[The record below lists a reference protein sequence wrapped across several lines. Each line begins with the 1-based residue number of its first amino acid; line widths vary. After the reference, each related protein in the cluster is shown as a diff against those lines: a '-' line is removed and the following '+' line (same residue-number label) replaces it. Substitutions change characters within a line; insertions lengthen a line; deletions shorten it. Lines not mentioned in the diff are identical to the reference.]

1 MQPRQHLTGSMLLS
15 GTKACFLMFFLGVN
29 LFGVFEGFCSGLLG
43 AWDRFVVFTSGF
55 LVLRVLLG
63 FL

>member
-1 MQPRQHLTGSMLLS
+1 
-15 GTKACFLMFFLGVN
+15 MFFSGEN